1 MATAVPSTPQAL
13 FKMTGW
19 PLTSESTEIADWNS
33 LSKGSSTHAATSVKV
48 GLFGYDMMAL
58 LENCVGAYLD
68 LCPILNRLDGW
79 AVGVEI
85 RISAYTSA
93 PNMYG
98 ACFDSSLVCVVA
110 TAGSTLPYY

>member
-1 MATAVPSTPQAL
+1 MATVVPSTPQAL

-19 PLTSESTEIADWNS
+19 PLTGESTEISDWNS

-79 AVGVEI
+79 AVGVEF
-85 RISAYTSA
+85 RISTYASSTSL
-93 PNMYG
+93 YG

-110 TAGSTLPYY
+110 TAYSTFPYY

>member
-19 PLTSESTEIADWNS
+19 PLTGESTEIADWNS
-33 LSKGSSTHAATSVKV
+33 LSKGSSTQAATSIKV

-85 RISAYTSA
+85 RISVYTSA

-98 ACFDSSLVCVVA
+98 ACFDSSLLCVVA
-110 TAGSTLPYY
+110 TAGSTLSYY

>member
-1 MATAVPSTPQAL
+1 MAKVIPSTPQAL

-19 PLTSESTEIADWNS
+19 PLTGESTEIADWNS
-33 LSKGSSTHAATSVKV
+33 LSKGSLTHAATSVKV

-58 LENCVGAYLD
+58 LENCVGTNLD

-85 RISAYTSA
+85 RISAAYSA
-93 PNMYG
+93 PVMYG

-110 TAGSTLPYY
+110 TAGSTLADY

>member
-1 MATAVPSTPQAL
+1 MGKEVPSTPQAL

-19 PLTSESTEIADWNS
+19 PLTGESPEIADWNS
-33 LSKGSSTHAATSVKV
+33 LSKGSSTLDATSVKV

-110 TAGSTLPYY
+110 TAGPTSANY